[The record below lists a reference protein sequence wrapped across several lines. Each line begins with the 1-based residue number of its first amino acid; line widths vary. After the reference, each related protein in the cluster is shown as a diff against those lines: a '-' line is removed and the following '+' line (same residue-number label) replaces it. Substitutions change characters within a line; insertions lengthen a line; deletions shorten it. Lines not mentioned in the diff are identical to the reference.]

1 MEVFIIRIISKISNI
16 KASKISL
23 KTSFENLNID
33 ILDLVEIVML
43 IEDKLEIT
51 ADDNIY
57 DVKTVGELIENI
69 KQLIKKN

>member
-1 MEVFIIRIISKISNI
+1 MEVFIIRIISKLSNI

-23 KTSFENLNID
+23 RTSFEKLNID